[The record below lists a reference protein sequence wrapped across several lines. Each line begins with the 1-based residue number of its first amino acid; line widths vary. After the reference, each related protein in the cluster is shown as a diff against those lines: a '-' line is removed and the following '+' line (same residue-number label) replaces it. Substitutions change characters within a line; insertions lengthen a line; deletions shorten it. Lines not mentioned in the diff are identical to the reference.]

1 MTLMLKDPDAV
12 LDYMIDWGA
21 EYLGDDRI
29 MESEWSVSPDAADGL
44 TVAGSS
50 FDGTTATVTVGGGL
64 SGHLY
69 RVVNRVV
76 LDSGRIDDRSIT
88 VRVEAR

>member
-21 EYLGDDRI
+21 ESLGDDQI
-29 MESEWSVSPDAADGL
+29 LESEWSVDPDEADGL
-44 TVAGSS
+44 SVSGSA

-64 SGHLY
+64 SGKLY
-69 RVVNRVV
+69 RLVNRVV
-76 LDSGRIDDRSIT
+76 LGSGRIDDRSLT
-88 VRVEAR
+88 VRVENR